1 MGTSVIISIIS
12 GIGVIGAA
20 ILSYLGQKKGSVA
33 NAEQK
38 FRENILA
45 QNEKL
50 QRRVDELEQTITD
63 MRIENRKLQ
72 LKVIDLEDERKGGA
86 SHEVANVSE

>member
-1 MGTSVIISIIS
+1 MGTSVIVSIIS

-20 ILSYLGQKKGSVA
+20 ILGYFGQKKGSVA

-38 FRENILA
+38 FRESILE

-50 QRRVDELEQTITD
+50 RKRVDELEQKLTD
-63 MRIENRKLQ
+63 VMLQNRKLQ
-72 LKVIDLEDERKGGA
+72 IKIIDLEDGRGGA
-86 SHEVANVSE
+86 VDEVADVSE